1 MNGKSNERWQFKDGL
16 TFSFELLTTIGY
28 GTTPPITQAGRL
40 LSVFYALFGIP
51 LFLLVLK
58 GGGELLNN
66 LITKAV
72 IAVEKRFFKREQP
85 QNIKVK
91 VLCVFALGMVL
102 CILLVAVKVYM
113 FPKYGNPTYIDSL
126 YVLFMTFATV
136 GFGDITFVGSNEGIP
151 VTLLGLTLVSTII
164 NAISV
169 WLENRGTD
177 SCVKCFKR
185 NATSS
190 VCIESNHT
198 AEIEHNPEGTEGGTE
213 LKMSTC
219 TYKARSTES
228 VL

>member
-1 MNGKSNERWQFKDGL
+1 MPS
-16 TFSFELLTTIGY
+16 IAGY
-28 GTTPPITQAGRL
+28 GTTPPITQTGRL

-58 GGGELLNN
+58 GGGELLNK

-72 IAVEKRFFKREQP
+72 IAFEKRFVKKERP
-85 QNIKVK
+85 QNIKGK

-102 CILLVAVKVYM
+102 CIVLVAVKVYT

-136 GFGDITFVGSNEGIP
+136 GFGDITFVGSNEGVP

-169 WLENRGTD
+169 WLENRGAD
-177 SCVKCFKR
+177 SCIKCFKG

-190 VCIESNHT
+190 VCSESNHT
-198 AEIEHNPEGTEGGTE
+198 AEIERDPEETEEGEE

-219 TYKARSTES
+219 TSKAHSTES